1 MKNTKT
7 IIPHIPVMLTEVIEQ
22 LDLKQGESYIDCTFG
37 AGGYSAEILAT
48 SDVKLYSI
56 DQDPSVKIFAEKL
69 YQKHPDIFVFIND
82 NFGNLADIAKEYNI
96 RSVDGIVFDLGISS
110 MQIDQAER
118 GFSFAKEAR
127 LDMRMSQKG
136 VDAWEVVNTFSESD
150 IADIIYYYGEETF
163 SRQIAQSIIKYRK
176 HNPINTTTELAKI
189 VQSSVRRT
197 GKIDPA
203 TKTFQA
209 IRVYVNDELKI
220 LKKALVEAYNLLNLE
235 GKLVIVSFQGL
246 EDRIIKNFISN
257 VPNASAKLYKPKI
270 AEIRE
275 NPRSRSAKIRTII
288 KKDMMVMPPIEGQI

>member
-1 MKNTKT
+1 MKDIKT

-37 AGGYSAEILAT
+37 AGGYSSKILAT
-48 SDVKLYSI
+48 NDVKLYSI

-69 YQKHPDIFVFIND
+69 HQKHPDSFVFIND

-176 HNPINTTTELAKI
+176 HSPINTTTELAKI

-197 GKIDPA
+197 GRIDPA

-220 LKKALVEAYNLLNLE
+220 LKKSLVEAYNLLNLE

-288 KKDMMVMPPIEGQI
+288 KKDMTVMSPIEGQI